1 MRFQK
6 GQSGN
11 PSGRPRGT
19 KNKATALLYSKITSI
34 IESNIDRLQAD
45 IESLEPKDRVR
56 FVATLLN
63 YFVPKQRAIAPYIIE
78 DDTTQP
84 DWQITIVKSHEEV
97 EQLNQAKQEL
107 DQARAE
113 FEQDQESWLIE
124 HGYI

>member
-1 MRFQK
+1 MKFKK
-6 GQSGN
+6 GISGN

>member
-1 MRFQK
+1 MKFQK
-6 GQSGN
+6 GHSGN

-34 IESNIDRLQAD
+34 IESNIDKLQAD
-45 IESLEPKDRVR
+45 IDSLEPKDRVR

-63 YFVPKQRAIAPYIIE
+63 YFVPKQRAIAPYIE
-78 DDTTQP
+78 DEDTTQP
-84 DWQITIVKSHEEV
+84 DMQITIIKSHEEL
-97 EQLNQAKQEL
+97 EQINQAKQEL
-107 DQARAE
+107 EQARAE

>member
-11 PSGRPRGT
+11 PNGRPRGT

>member
-34 IESNIDRLQAD
+34 IDSNIDRLQAD
-45 IESLEPKDRVR
+45 IDSLEPKDRVR

-84 DWQITIVKSHEEV
+84 DMHITIVNSHEEV

-107 DQARAE
+107 EQARAE